1 MRVVHFAS
9 GFLVSLSL
17 LGSVTAHEFKS
28 GGLTI
33 DHPSSRPT
41 PPTAKAGYLSICNDG
56 ADADRSI
63 GGSATV
69 GAGSRFTSPQ
79 WRTASHGCAASK
91 TEFSLNLGRL

>member
-56 ADADRSI
+56 ADADRLI

-69 GAGSRFTSPQ
+69 GGLFEIHESSVENGVARM
-79 WRTASHGCAASK
+79 R
-91 TEFSLNLGRL
+91 RV